1 MMLIKIMLFITVT
14 LVSSFVV
21 WLSNNPG
28 TVEIIWQNYLIET
41 DLFGLTMAR
50 LFLIFSVLLFNLL
63 FSSIKNI
70 PKDFRYKKN
79 IKNLSLT
86 NLCLDNIAEA
96 LLIGDYENIE
106 KNSRK
111 LKKFLNNDFF
121 SVFMLFNSSLIK
133 NDLEKS
139 RKYLLWS
146 QFQEQSIFQR
156 GLRLFF

>member
-1 MMLIKIMLFITVT
+1 MMLIKIIKLFITVT

-41 DLFGLTMAR
+41 DLFGLTMAI

-111 LKKFLNNDFF
+111 LKFVMK
-121 SVFMLFNSSLIK
+121 
-133 NDLEKS
+133 
-139 RKYLLWS
+139 
-146 QFQEQSIFQR
+146 
-156 GLRLFF
+156 